1 MPKIYSLHGFASRFD
16 INSDKL
22 KTLARVGPVY
32 GHDIDYTQG
41 SEDVIEESLDK
52 LMQVNPDLLVGTSMG
67 GWLAGILGAEAG
79 IPFVAINPVTEPAH
93 ALKSWI
99 GPGVDHQGQAYQL
112 TDEVVS
118 SYYPFTHYGSGLV
131 LLDQG
136 DELLPWN
143 DTVRELGGY
152 FSVHS
157 FEGGS
162 HRFEHMEEA
171 LELVR
176 EHVKD

>member
-1 MPKIYSLHGFASRFD
+1 
-16 INSDKL
+16 
-22 KTLARVGPVY
+22 
-32 GHDIDYTQG
+32 
-41 SEDVIEESLDK
+41 
-52 LMQVNPDLLVGTSMG
+52 MG
-67 GWLAGILGAEAG
+67 GWLAGILGAESG
-79 IPFVAINPVTEPAH
+79 IPFVAINPVTDPAH
-93 ALKSWI
+93 TLKSWI

-112 TDEVVS
+112 TEDVVS
-118 SYYPFTHYGSGLV
+118 SYYPFTHYGRGLV

-143 DTVRELGGY
+143 DTVRALGGY
-152 FSVHS
+152 FPVHS

>member
-1 MPKIYSLHGFASRFD
+1 MLKTYYLHGFASRFD
-16 INSDKL
+16 ITSDKL
-22 KTLARVGPVY
+22 KTLARLGPVY
-32 GHDIDYTQG
+32 GHDIDYTQV
-41 SEDVIEESLDK
+41 SEDVIEDSLDK

-67 GWLAGILGAEAG
+67 GWLAGILGAESG
-79 IPFVAINPVTEPAH
+79 IPFVAINPVTNPAH
-93 ALKSWI
+93 TLKAWI
-99 GPGVDHQGQAYQL
+99 GQGVDHQGQTYQL

-118 SYYPFTHYGSGLV
+118 SYYPFTQYGSGLV

-136 DELLPWN
+136 DKLLPWK
-143 DTVRELGGY
+143 DTARALGDY
-152 FSVHS
+152 FPVHS

-162 HRFEHMEEA
+162 HRFEHMGEA

>member
-1 MPKIYSLHGFASRFD
+1 MPKTYYLHGFASRFD
-16 INSDKL
+16 ITSDKL
-22 KTLARVGPVY
+22 KTLARLGPVY
-32 GHDIDYTQG
+32 GHDIDYAQG
-41 SEDVIEESLDK
+41 SEGVIEDSLDK

-67 GWLAGILGAEAG
+67 GWLAGILGAETG
-79 IPFVAINPVTEPAH
+79 IPFVAINPVTDPALT
-93 ALKSWI
+93 LKPWI
-99 GPGVDHQGQAYQL
+99 GQGVDHQGLAYQL
-112 TDEVVS
+112 TAEVVS
-118 SYYPFTHYGSGLV
+118 GYYPFTHYGSGLV

-143 DTVRELGGY
+143 DTARALGDY
-152 FSVHS
+152 YPVYS

-171 LELVR
+171 LKLIR